1 MDKLIVESRE
11 NEAIKMY
18 EFEDVRCGYIQVM
31 IQNINSSIVY
41 NDWDIIF
48 IQLCYISITL
58 GNTSSIFSFSPSFD
72 KSATIYS
79 TFTPYYLESSSLI
92 FFNLS

>member
-41 NDWDIIF
+41 ND
-48 IQLCYISITL
+48 
-58 GNTSSIFSFSPSFD
+58 
-72 KSATIYS
+72 
-79 TFTPYYLESSSLI
+79 
-92 FFNLS
+92 